1 MGAWSAILIS
11 MKMGYKKQILAFII
25 LTTLL
30 LLTSLAW
37 ILKYPLFYI
46 GECNMSGDLGCVDF
60 TSTVVGST
68 LLMSGSILLSL
79 ILLLFL
85 KEGVYR
91 TWRKLAVVALPI
103 IALLIAMTPEY
114 NGELI
119 SVDREQVTMLT
130 SALFF
135 IVSYIFIGWKA
146 FALRRSG

>member
-1 MGAWSAILIS
+1 
-11 MKMGYKKQILAFII
+11 
-25 LTTLL
+25 
-30 LLTSLAW
+30 
-37 ILKYPLFYI
+37 
-46 GECNMSGDLGCVDF
+46 MSGDLGCVDF